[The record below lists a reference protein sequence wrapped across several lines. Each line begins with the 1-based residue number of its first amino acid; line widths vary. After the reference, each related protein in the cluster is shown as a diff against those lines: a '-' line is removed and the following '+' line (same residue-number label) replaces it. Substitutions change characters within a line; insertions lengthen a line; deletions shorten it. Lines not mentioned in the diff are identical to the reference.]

1 MKDFRKKKKGP
12 ATITVAVKLPVGLNS
27 AIHNRCERD
36 GMLKRHFVE
45 LACRKL
51 LEATNA

>member
-1 MKDFRKKKKGP
+1 MVG
-12 ATITVAVKLPVGLNS
+12 VNLPVDLNR
-27 AIHNRCERD
+27 AIHKRCERD